1 MKKSPAEIEA
11 LRDAMD
17 AAELDFR
24 NAKIAFHA
32 GADYK
37 SRPVN
42 YDELRRYVEA
52 FIATNHDFQRARWG
66 RVRVTL
72 NPSNLLR
79 E

>member
-24 NAKIAFHA
+24 NAKIAFHS
-32 GADYK
+32 GTDYK
-37 SRPVN
+37 SRSID

-52 FIATNHDFQRARWG
+52 FITANYDFQRARWG
-66 RVRVTL
+66 RVRVSL
-72 NPSNLLR
+72 NPSNLIR